1 MRTLCIAVT
10 VLMVGASGAL
20 GTAPSPSLITF
31 QDDFN
36 GADLDSNKW
45 STGVTGPGP
54 GVVEFSAAGLSGG
67 SLRIS
72 TTVADE
78 AYGRP
83 NIKVRPP
90 ADGWVTD
97 FDFKFDSAAS
107 AGDYFILYAAYAPHA
122 TNPWPSIGSPVD
134 VEIGLGPSVFTSS
147 DLIDLT
153 VYAASGGTGGGT
165 IDTNLEWDQW
175 YHFTVHR
182 VFATGVV
189 DVYVDDN
196 LIGSYSAYNS
206 HLRIGDAQIGDP
218 GNVQYGIANW
228 DNFSIGSSFS
238 VIPPPTLTDVTV
250 SDTVNMTFD
259 STTGAT
265 YAVEFAES
273 GTPTNWTPTG
283 LVITGDGTTRFAS
296 DPAGAGTTRLYRLD
310 VLGQ

>member
-122 TNPWPSIGSPVD
+122 TDPWPSIGSPVD

-165 IDTNLEWDQW
+165 IDTDLAWDTW

-182 VFATGVV
+182 QFSTGDV
-189 DVYVDDN
+189 DLYIDN
-196 LIGSYSAYNS
+196 VLAASFVSGNTSDVIG
-206 HLRIGDAQIGDP
+206 GVQIGDVSN
-218 GNVQYGIANW
+218 GNFTGIGNW
-228 DNFSIGSSFS
+228 DNFVMG
-238 VIPPPTLTDVTV
+238 TV
-250 SDTVNMTFD
+250 PEPASL
-259 STTGAT
+259 SLIL
-265 YAVEFAES
+265 FA
-273 GTPTNWTPTG
+273 G
-283 LVITGDGTTRFAS
+283 LLLRGLKSRKS
-296 DPAGAGTTRLYRLD
+296 
-310 VLGQ
+310 